1 MFVCLIKLKRVK
13 EMNVKITDKDK
24 IEIGGARD
32 LYGIMQRILL
42 RENEIDREKE
52 HFWMIGL
59 NMANTILYIELVSM
73 GSVRA
78 TQVEPMNVYRVAV
91 LKGATSVLAVH
102 NHPSGRMIPSD
113 ADKDVTD
120 RLIQVGKILNIELLD
135 HLIISSERYM
145 SFLDTGLMDEL
156 EKSVKYVPTYQIEER
171 IRKQVLEIK
180 KEMEKTIKEK
190 TDKLKETNK
199 KFKETADKFKE
210 TAQTEKSLRI
220 ETENRVVANL
230 LDKNMTV
237 EEIAAILN
245 LTLKE
250 VEKISKN
257 RKL

>member
-1 MFVCLIKLKRVK
+1 
-13 EMNVKITDKDK
+13 MNVKITDKDK